1 MSSSHENIPHYLENQ
16 YRDSSQQLIYILII
30 SMLVVLGVVT
40 LVLLQVMNRPLP
52 HFYEQRPDHKEVP
65 LRPYEEPN
73 YLPQTILNWASTA
86 AVGSYTFNFANY
98 EKTMPLV
105 RHYYTSG
112 GWVAYQNAVSN
123 VISRIVKA
131 QLIVQGVVAGPPVIS
146 NQGPL
151 PGHGY
156 SWRVQ
161 IPFLVTYLSAGESRS
176 QKYFVIMLIVKV
188 PTTADPQG
196 IGIDSFVMR

>member
-1 MSSSHENIPHYLENQ
+1 MSSSQQDLTSHLGNQ

-30 SMLVVLGVVT
+30 SMLAVLAVAA

-52 HFYEQRPDHKEVP
+52 HFYEIRPDHKEVS
-65 LRPYEEPN
+65 LKPYEEPN
-73 YLPQTILNWASTA
+73 YLPQTILNWASAA

-98 EKTMPLV
+98 EKTMPIV
-105 RHYYTSG
+105 RHYYTPG
-112 GWVAYQNAVSN
+112 GWAAYQDAVSN
-123 VISRIVKA
+123 VVSRIVKA
-131 QLIVQGVVAGPPVIS
+131 QLIVQGVVAGAPVIS

-188 PTTADPQG
+188 PTTTDPQG
-196 IGIDSFVMR
+196 IGIDSFVMH